1 MMVPDIKKNVI
12 SNTVVNVDYTRIES
26 ESSISI
32 GLGDDDNGNGNDDDD
47 DDDDDDDEY
56 EVDMISITD
65 SRHNS
70 NINVNHPFFD
80 SFVSVGVSLMLD
92 DDDDDDDDDD
102 LDDPNDDD
110 DENHNDDDDHSSKS
124 TPSMKSIGDIS
135 SNINIDENDNDND
148 NNDNDSTTTPVRSF
162 KERIVRYVFFG
173 LLVLMVILLVVIVAT
188 TATSTT
194 TNGRSSSIITITVT
208 VAIMILILI
217 GGIGITFLSYEKLL
231 KSREQMLV
239 KSNRR
244 SEAIVDS
251 LFPSIVRDRILEE
264 GGLVNNTNTNT
275 KRNVKNVNVSV
286 NNSGSNDDDPV
297 NSNNSENHLPSSSLP
312 PTPPPPRSP
321 SPPLSSVVSSSQHIL
336 SSPLFKMKKNFS
348 NSNKRDSISTVSSH
362 QSTIPRN
369 PPPVSSSSTSS
380 SKPIA
385 DYFPSAS
392 ILFADIVGFTSWASI
407 RDPAQVFILLETV
420 YGRFDDIAKKK
431 GVFKVETIGDCYVAA
446 TGLPTPRTDHAIV
459 MASFARRC
467 LENMLDLLESRE
479 LENELGMGTNDLGM
493 RFGIHSGS
501 VIGGVLRG
509 AKSRYQ
515 LFGDTINTASRI
527 ESSSMKNKIHLSEQT
542 AELLIAGGK
551 MSWVEE
557 REEKIHA
564 KVCTIGINK
573 IITYPKIRLGSD
585 GGAREECPSTPTFSF
600 CIIKRLLLLL
610 FPLLFLFHSHP
621 LPILLSFLFLLL
633 FCYYRNV

>member
-1 MMVPDIKKNVI
+1 
-12 SNTVVNVDYTRIES
+12 
-26 ESSISI
+26 
-32 GLGDDDNGNGNDDDD
+32 
-47 DDDDDDDEY
+47 
-56 EVDMISITD
+56 
-65 SRHNS
+65 
-70 NINVNHPFFD
+70 
-80 SFVSVGVSLMLD
+80 
-92 DDDDDDDDDD
+92 
-102 LDDPNDDD
+102 
-110 DENHNDDDDHSSKS
+110 
-124 TPSMKSIGDIS
+124 
-135 SNINIDENDNDND
+135 
-148 NNDNDSTTTPVRSF
+148 
-162 KERIVRYVFFG
+162 
-173 LLVLMVILLVVIVAT
+173 MVILLVVIVAT

-194 TNGRSSSIITITVT
+194 TNGRSSSSITITVT

-264 GGLVNNTNTNT
+264 GGLVNTTNT
-275 KRNVKNVNVSV
+275 KKRNVNI
-286 NNSGSNDDDPV
+286 NSGSNDDDPV
-297 NSNNSENHLPSSSLP
+297 NRNNSENLLLPSSSLP
-312 PTPPPPRSP
+312 PTTPTPPPPRSP

-573 IITYPKIRLGSD
+573 IIAYPKIQVG
-585 GGAREECPSTPTFSF
+585 
-600 CIIKRLLLLL
+600 K
-610 FPLLFLFHSHP
+610 
-621 LPILLSFLFLLL
+621 
-633 FCYYRNV
+633 